1 MFSDLECLSI
11 IIACLSHDLDHRG
24 TNNQFQIRTMSP
36 LVNLY
41 STSVLEHHHF
51 DQCIML
57 LSTKVSRTTT
67 TPQHI
72 CHQCHAYVTQAVRP
86 FTVTVFAEISTTSQV
101 TSQVV
106 FPPDAVSSTLCF
118 GAYSTL
124 RATDLSWSIQRQICI
139 LAFLRFPTSCCLCCS
154 VCS

>member
-1 MFSDLECLSI
+1 MERRGMEAVFSDLECLSI

-57 LSTKVSRTTT
+57 LSTKWGSVGWM
-67 TPQHI
+67 
-72 CHQCHAYVTQAVRP
+72 CEEGEGEC
-86 FTVTVFAEISTTSQV
+86 EK
-101 TSQVV
+101 
-106 FPPDAVSSTLCF
+106 
-118 GAYSTL
+118 
-124 RATDLSWSIQRQICI
+124 TDDGKWDWQEEEEKEEEEG
-139 LAFLRFPTSCCLCCS
+139 
-154 VCS
+154 

>member
-1 MFSDLECLSI
+1 FSDLECLSI

-57 LSTKVSRTTT
+57 LSTKGVLSDFVSA
-67 TPQHI
+67 PS
-72 CHQCHAYVTQAVRP
+72 
-86 FTVTVFAEISTTSQV
+86 TVVYASPRRLCLPEALDILLPWRRLQLVGDLLQQTSK
-101 TSQVV
+101 
-106 FPPDAVSSTLCF
+106 C
-118 GAYSTL
+118 
-124 RATDLSWSIQRQICI
+124 WSEVK
-139 LAFLRFPTSCCLCCS
+139 PTSRRGGARQGEARRDETTVACS
-154 VCS
+154 KM